1 MGARWPLWC
10 SPRPGWAGPSR
21 HRVGGTG
28 EPAARVRSSSCSGH
42 PPPPP
47 PSVTVHGRDVAAVS
61 AVCAFVG
68 IQRRSARRQ
77 GGCVLVAGPRRDQ
90 GGSHEEDPV
99 RHQGAEPEPPCG
111 RGLASAL
118 AACGPRD
125 RGREPAARLVPLL
138 MVLPPHCSRQ
148 EAPTPFR
155 AAAGPGAH
163 ERGCLGTR
171 AFSARR
177 GGRMVPPPAVAD
189 RRPGPGLGCAG
200 PPCGCCPRALTVR
213 RVEPPPGR
221 PVRPRRGRSH
231 SALGHS
237 GPARPP
243 TAGVPSVRKGF
254 PTGPPLEKVPFRS
267 CPL

>member
-1 MGARWPLWC
+1 M
-10 SPRPGWAGPSR
+10 
-21 HRVGGTG
+21 
-28 EPAARVRSSSCSGH
+28 RSSSCSGH
-42 PPPPP
+42 PPPP

-118 AACGPRD
+118 AACGPRAPRD

-138 MVLPPHCSRQ
+138 MVLPPPCSRQ

-200 PPCGCCPRALTVR
+200 LPCGCCPRALTAR

-237 GPARPP
+237 GPAGLP